1 MSLLTGI
8 YGGSFNPIHNGHIF
22 LAKKMLEQLGLDEIW
37 FVVSPQN
44 PLKCSEVLLDDE
56 RRLELVRLAL
66 KDERNMIVSDYE
78 FHMPK
83 PSYMWNTLESLSLN
97 YPGRSFILLIGADN
111 WQRFDKWYKH
121 EDILHKYKIAI
132 YPRKNYYIN
141 NQKLPDNVKVI
152 NTQLV
157 NISSTQIRG
166 RIRRDEQFENLV
178 PSDVADYIVKE
189 GLYRKR

>member
-141 NQKLPDNVKVI
+141 DQKLPDNVKVI

>member
-44 PLKCSEVLLDDE
+44 PLKCSEILLDDE

-97 YPGRSFILLIGADN
+97 YPDRSFILLIGADN

-121 EDILHKYKIAI
+121 EEILHKYKIAI

-141 NQKLPDNVKVI
+141 DQKLPDNVKVI

-166 RIRRDEQFENLV
+166 RIRREEQFENLV

-189 GLYRKR
+189 DLYRKR

>member
-44 PLKCSEVLLDDE
+44 PLKCSEILLDDE

-83 PSYMWNTLESLSLN
+83 PSYMWNTLESLSFN
-97 YPGRSFILLIGADN
+97 YPDRSFILLIGADN

-121 EDILHKYKIAI
+121 EEILHKYKIAI

-141 NQKLPDNVKVI
+141 DQKLPDNVKVI

-166 RIRRDEQFENLV
+166 RIRREEQFENLV

>member
-97 YPGRSFILLIGADN
+97 YPDRSFILLIGADN

-141 NQKLPDNVKVI
+141 DQKLPDNVKVI

-166 RIRRDEQFENLV
+166 RIRREEQFENLV

>member
-44 PLKCSEVLLDDE
+44 PLKCSEILLDDE

-97 YPGRSFILLIGADN
+97 YPDRSFILLIGADN

-141 NQKLPDNVKVI
+141 DQKLPDNVKVI

-166 RIRRDEQFENLV
+166 RIRREEQFENLV

>member
-44 PLKCSEVLLDDE
+44 PLKRSEVLLNDE
-56 RRLELVRLAL
+56 KRLELVRLAL
-66 KDERNMIVSDYE
+66 KDETNMIVSDYE

-83 PSYMWNTLESLSLN
+83 PSYMWNTLESMSLN
-97 YPGRSFILLIGADN
+97 YPDRSFILLIGADN
-111 WQRFDKWYKH
+111 WQHFDKWYKH
-121 EDILHKYKIAI
+121 DEILNKYKIAI
-132 YPRKNYYIN
+132 YPRKDCYIN
-141 NQKLPDNVKVI
+141 DKALPDNVKVI
-152 NTQLV
+152 NTQLI
-157 NISSTQIRG
+157 NISSTQIRDC
-166 RIRRDEQFENLV
+166 IRRKEQFETLV
-178 PSDVADYIVKE
+178 PSEVADYIAKE

>member
-44 PLKCSEVLLDDE
+44 PLKRSEVLLNDE
-56 RRLELVRLAL
+56 KRLELVRLAL
-66 KDERNMIVSDYE
+66 KDETNMIVSDYE

-83 PSYMWNTLESLSLN
+83 PSYMWNTLESMSLN
-97 YPGRSFILLIGADN
+97 YPDRSFILLIGADN
-111 WQRFDKWYKH
+111 WQHFDKWYKH
-121 EDILHKYKIAI
+121 DEILNKYKIAI
-132 YPRKNYYIN
+132 YPRKDCYIN
-141 NQKLPDNVKVI
+141 DEALPDNVKVI
-152 NTQLV
+152 NTQLI
-157 NISSTQIRG
+157 NISSTQIRDC
-166 RIRRDEQFENLV
+166 IRRKEQFETLV
-178 PSDVADYIVKE
+178 PSEVADYIAKE

>member
-8 YGGSFNPIHNGHIF
+8 YGGSFNPIHNGHLF

-44 PLKCSEVLLDDE
+44 PLKRSEVLLNDE
-56 RRLELVRLAL
+56 KRLELVRLAL
-66 KDERNMIVSDYE
+66 KNEKNMIVSDYE

-83 PSYMWNTLESLSLN
+83 PSYMWNTLESLSIN
-97 YPGRSFILLIGADN
+97 YPDRCFVLLIGADN
-111 WQRFDKWYKH
+111 WQHFDQWYKH
-121 EDILHKYKIAI
+121 DEILRKYQIAI
-132 YPRKNYYIN
+132 YPRRDFYIN
-141 NQKLPDNVKVI
+141 DRELPDNVKVI
-152 NTQLV
+152 NTQLI

-166 RIRRDEQFENLV
+166 CIRRKEQIHNLV
-178 PSDVADYIVKE
+178 PLEVADYIAKE